1 MSFDPGRLAALGRTL
16 LESMVDG
23 VYGIDPEGRCTFMNR
38 AGARMLGWE
47 PEDVLGR
54 HLHQLIH
61 HTRADG
67 APYPAAECPIHRALH
82 GGEGA
87 RSEDEVLWRSDGT
100 PFPVQYTASPIV
112 EDGAI
117 TGALVVF
124 TDITARKQ
132 SERRMLVQ
140 HDVSRAM
147 AEAADLH
154 DAHHRILQAIGEDLG
169 WEAGALW
176 TVRRRRGVLRCAAT
190 WNAPHAQCCD
200 FDKVSREMIFGHNSG
215 LQGRVWAEGK
225 PVWIPDI
232 AAESQFPPVRLSAL
246 PGLHG
251 MFAFPVRSGRKIIG
265 VLEFYSREI
274 RQPDPDLLRTVG
286 TLGNQIGEFFE
297 RAWSEE
303 ELRVRDRAVASSHAG
318 IVITDALAPGNPIVY
333 VNPAFER
340 LTGYSA
346 AEALGKG
353 WDFLQGPDTDPESL
367 SELRETVDRERDCN
381 VVLLHYRKDGAVFW
395 NDFTISPVPDDSGRV
410 AHFVGQMNDIT
421 ERKQFEEDLKRAKE
435 AAEVASRAKSQF
447 LANMSHELRTPLN
460 AIIGYSEMLQEQV
473 EEAGLDDVRA
483 DLEKI
488 HAAGRHLLSLINDI
502 LDLSKIEAGKMDLY
516 IETFDV
522 KPMVEEV
529 TATIQPLI
537 ENNRNRLTVRCPDDL
552 PRMRTDLTK
561 LRQSL
566 FNLLSN
572 AAKFTEQGEI
582 ELTVAA
588 AGVNGRAWVSFQ
600 VRDTGI
606 GMSPQQMGR
615 LFEPF
620 TQASEG
626 NSRKFGGTGLG
637 LAITRRFCRMM
648 GGDIEVES
656 RAGAGSA
663 FTIRLPAAASAEAG
677 ADAPPE
683 QQAQP
688 ENGATV
694 LVIDDDP
701 AARDLMKRFLA
712 REGLR
717 AVAAES
723 GEAGLRL
730 ARELRPALITLD
742 VMMPHMDGWAVLS
755 ALKADPAT
763 AAIPVIMVTIVDN
776 RNLGYTLGASDY
788 MTKPVGRDHLRAVL
802 DKYRCPAPPC
812 RVLLVED
819 DAATRELTRSMLTRE
834 GWTVEEAADGAAA
847 LDHLS
852 RSLPNLILLD
862 LMMPRMDGFD
872 FIQALQQ
879 REPWRRIPIV
889 VITARDL
896 TPEERRRLSGYVE
909 RILLKSAYTRDE
921 LLAKVRELVAACLPP
936 AA

>member
-1 MSFDPGRLAALGRTL
+1 
-16 LESMVDG
+16 
-23 VYGIDPEGRCTFMNR
+23 
-38 AGARMLGWE
+38 
-47 PEDVLGR
+47 
-54 HLHQLIH
+54 
-61 HTRADG
+61 
-67 APYPAAECPIHRALH
+67 
-82 GGEGA
+82 
-87 RSEDEVLWRSDGT
+87 
-100 PFPVQYTASPIV
+100 
-112 EDGAI
+112 
-117 TGALVVF
+117 
-124 TDITARKQ
+124 
-132 SERRMLVQ
+132 
-140 HDVSRAM
+140 
-147 AEAADLH
+147 
-154 DAHHRILQAIGEDLG
+154 
-169 WEAGALW
+169 
-176 TVRRRRGVLRCAAT
+176 
-190 WNAPHAQCCD
+190 
-200 FDKVSREMIFGHNSG
+200 
-215 LQGRVWAEGK
+215 
-225 PVWIPDI
+225 
-232 AAESQFPPVRLSAL
+232 
-246 PGLHG
+246 
-251 MFAFPVRSGRKIIG
+251 
-265 VLEFYSREI
+265 
-274 RQPDPDLLRTVG
+274 
-286 TLGNQIGEFFE
+286 
-297 RAWSEE
+297 
-303 ELRVRDRAVASSHAG
+303 
-318 IVITDALAPGNPIVY
+318 
-333 VNPAFER
+333 
-340 LTGYSA
+340 
-346 AEALGKG
+346 
-353 WDFLQGPDTDPESL
+353 
-367 SELRETVDRERDCN
+367 
-381 VVLLHYRKDGAVFW
+381 
-395 NDFTISPVPDDSGRV
+395 
-410 AHFVGQMNDIT
+410 
-421 ERKQFEEDLKRAKE
+421 
-435 AAEVASRAKSQF
+435 
-447 LANMSHELRTPLN
+447 
-460 AIIGYSEMLQEQV
+460 
-473 EEAGLDDVRA
+473 
-483 DLEKI
+483 
-488 HAAGRHLLSLINDI
+488 
-502 LDLSKIEAGKMDLY
+502 
-516 IETFDV
+516 
-522 KPMVEEV
+522 
-529 TATIQPLI
+529 
-537 ENNRNRLTVRCPDDL
+537 
-552 PRMRTDLTK
+552 
-561 LRQSL
+561 
-566 FNLLSN
+566 
-572 AAKFTEQGEI
+572 
-582 ELTVAA
+582 
-588 AGVNGRAWVSFQ
+588 
-600 VRDTGI
+600 
-606 GMSPQQMGR
+606 MGR